1 MPKCCA
7 PPAEGDQLVLQDC
20 FPHVLR
26 MVTQLHIN
34 SPISM
39 CYVQFWAFDKIS
51 NLVGGLSH
59 ATKSPSRCAD
69 RIPIPLA
76 GDPGLASLASKL
88 SQLVTWKNTV
98 DDHWIWGIHGESM
111 GNMVIHH
118 IPHYMI
124 IKIYLMIKFMDFY
137 GLLII

>member
-26 MVTQLHIN
+26 MVTHQL
-34 SPISM
+34 
-39 CYVQFWAFDKIS
+39 
-51 NLVGGLSH
+51 
-59 ATKSPSRCAD
+59 
-69 RIPIPLA
+69 PLA

-124 IKIYLMIKFMDFY
+124 IKYI
-137 GLLII
+137 